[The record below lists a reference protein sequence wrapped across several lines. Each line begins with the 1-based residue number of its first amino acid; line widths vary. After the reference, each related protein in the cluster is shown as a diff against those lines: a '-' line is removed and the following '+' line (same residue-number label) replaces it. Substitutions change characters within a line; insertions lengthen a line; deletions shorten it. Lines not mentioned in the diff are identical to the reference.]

1 LRVKSSGASSSITT
15 PSCLVYKTRFRAA
28 LIKLTSSPLP
38 IPLLHP
44 SPIALSMKPRTYAEA
59 GVDISREALS
69 IKAMAEHLAGTLAH
83 RAGKVGESLTG
94 IGHFSAL
101 LKLSSTLALAIN
113 TDGVGSKLLVA
124 EAAGRYD
131 TVGIDLVA
139 MNANDIICV
148 GAEPV
153 AMVDYLAVEEPE
165 PEVAGEI
172 AKGIARG
179 AELAGVSVVGGET
192 ATLPEIVRGF
202 DLAATMVGVVE
213 VDRVV
218 TGEEVRPGDAVLGL
232 RSSGIHSNG
241 LTLARKL
248 ILGEYG
254 VEEEVLPG
262 KKAWEVLLEPTRIYV
277 REVLEVLQ
285 KLEVHGLAHI
295 TGGGLGNLCRLTRH
309 GFLLDALPEPQEVFT
324 LIQELGDIPPE
335 EMYRTFNMG
344 VGFCIVLPEEHAGE
358 AAEICR
364 RHGTEAQLIGRVVE
378 GRNTVRIQDAGV
390 ELGY

>member
-1 LRVKSSGASSSITT
+1 MVGVIHHPPCGVYLLEGEVLRGFLLHYHPLVPRVQNQIPGSAYKAYVLPSSNTFIT
-15 PSCLVYKTRFRAA
+15 
-28 LIKLTSSPLP
+28 P
-38 IPLLHP
+38 IPH
-44 SPIALSMKPRTYAEA
+44 ALSMKPRTYAEA

-172 AKGIARG
+172 A
-179 AELAGVSVVGGET
+179 
-192 ATLPEIVRGF
+192 
-202 DLAATMVGVVE
+202 
-213 VDRVV
+213 
-218 TGEEVRPGDAVLGL
+218 
-232 RSSGIHSNG
+232 
-241 LTLARKL
+241 
-248 ILGEYG
+248 
-254 VEEEVLPG
+254 
-262 KKAWEVLLEPTRIYV
+262 
-277 REVLEVLQ
+277 
-285 KLEVHGLAHI
+285 
-295 TGGGLGNLCRLTRH
+295 
-309 GFLLDALPEPQEVFT
+309 
-324 LIQELGDIPPE
+324 
-335 EMYRTFNMG
+335 
-344 VGFCIVLPEEHAGE
+344 
-358 AAEICR
+358 
-364 RHGTEAQLIGRVVE
+364 
-378 GRNTVRIQDAGV
+378 
-390 ELGY
+390 